1 MIDGVFFFM
10 YVFAGF
16 AGMLAILLAGLLIK
30 YWSSGNKAL
39 LGAIR
44 NFMICTAL
52 IDALYF
58 WFEYDIFV
66 NRDYG
71 SGVLLRVADICLFI
85 GQVYF
90 WAAYM
95 REKTMAKD
103 GLRNNV
109 EKLSL
114 AFLCVCVVLA
124 LFTSIFV
131 MDDYYHVETDEA
143 RIFGM
148 SSETA
153 ICVLLTA
160 VNLINL
166 KFAMQEVLQ
175 KKCRGNIKAITALL
189 VINGLWNGI
198 LVMSVMRGEG
208 YELENMPDPTSVFL
222 LLINT
227 LTVLLILSE
236 DFSAL
241 FKADTENDDED
252 KLIARLDYI
261 AETHF
266 LTERERQVMELAY
279 RKMTNPEIAE
289 ELCISKYT
297 VKNHMHNIFE
307 KLDISTRGDL
317 ILFIDDEK

>member
-58 WFEYDIFV
+58 WFEYDILV

-124 LFTSIFV
+124 LFPYIFV

-148 SSETA
+148 ASETA

-175 KKCRGNIKAITALL
+175 
-189 VINGLWNGI
+189 
-198 LVMSVMRGEG
+198 E
-208 YELENMPDPTSVFL
+208 DPFPPL
-222 LLINT
+222 
-227 LTVLLILSE
+227 
-236 DFSAL
+236 SAL
-241 FKADTENDDED
+241 
-252 KLIARLDYI
+252 
-261 AETHF
+261 
-266 LTERERQVMELAY
+266 
-279 RKMTNPEIAE
+279 P
-289 ELCISKYT
+289 
-297 VKNHMHNIFE
+297 
-307 KLDISTRGDL
+307 
-317 ILFIDDEK
+317 